1 VLAMSDLRRF
11 ESDVQLETV
20 ARAVASHFRSTGFE
34 TTGYRHTGGHTI
46 QGKKGGTLRTVAGLA
61 SEATVSLLPTDG
73 GFVARVDRGGP
84 ASQVLGGAVGY
95 LYFTPLLG
103 LAGYGAYRRHKL
115 SDRVF
120 EAIERALDE
129 EGASKAS

>member
-1 VLAMSDLRRF
+1 MSDLRRF
-11 ESDVQLETV
+11 ESEVELESV

-34 TTGYRHTGGHTI
+34 TTAYRHAGGHTI
-46 QGKKGGTLRTVAGLA
+46 HGKKAGTARTIVGLA
-61 SEATVSLLPTDG
+61 AEATVTLLTTDG

-84 ASQVLGGAVGY
+84 ASQVIGGAVGY

-115 SDRVF
+115 SDRIF

-129 EGASKAS
+129 ASASKAS